1 MPLENRDIF
10 SGLGESKTDTKPTR
24 TRAKRIEPES
34 LQMHESVQEQ
44 ENPSA
49 AEAKPKPQKAVAE
62 PLVPVSYKIPA
73 SVREALQAL
82 SFATRTPQNEI
93 VSKAIRSHIKRQKVE
108 LPSRVA

>member
-1 MPLENRDIF
+1 MPLHDKDIF
-10 SGLGESKTDTKPTR
+10 AGLGESQKETKPVR
-24 TRAKRIEPES
+24 TKANRTEPQS
-34 LQMHESVQEQ
+34 LQVRLSDQEQ
-44 ENPSA
+44 ERPSA

-62 PLVPVSYKIPA
+62 PLVPVSYKIPE

-93 VSKAIRSHIKRQKVE
+93 VAKAIRSHIKRQKVE